1 MSDTEPE
8 TNPQRKPTSTLARR
22 RVAVRGRWNRLVNTS
37 EAISDRRIRKWSELW
52 ETIILSVATLV
63 TAWAGYQAGQWN
75 SLQTAMNVQAHTL
88 QLQSGALDGRAGQ
101 LQLIDFA
108 AFANWADATADGNRV
123 KARLHEAQF
132 REEFRPAFVAW
143 LALEPLTNPDA
154 PSSPFEMPEYRLL
167 TLDEAARLRLQAEA
181 LNISAVEAGDTA
193 DQYTLS
199 VVILAGAL
207 LLAGLASR
215 FEWEEL
221 RAVVVALAL
230 LILLGS
236 VFFVIWLPMAD

>member
-1 MSDTEPE
+1 MSDNTPDNEQ
-8 TNPQRKPTSTLARR
+8 THQPTTTLAKQRTR
-22 RVAVRGRWNRLVNTS
+22 FRAGWNRMVNTP
-37 EAISDRRIRKWSELW
+37 EALSDRRIRKWSELL
-52 ETIILSVATLV
+52 ETVILSVATLI

-75 SLQTAMNVQAHTL
+75 SLQTAMNVEAHTL
-88 QLQSGALDGRAGQ
+88 QLQSGVLDSRAGQ

-108 AFANWADATADGNRV
+108 AFSSWASAMADGNTT

-132 REEFRPAFVAW
+132 RDEFRVAFAAW
-143 LALEPLTNPDA
+143 LATDPLRDPDA
-154 PSSPFEMPEYRLL
+154 SGTPFEMPEYRLQL
-167 TLDEAARLRLQAEA
+167 KDDAARLRLQAETI
-181 LNISAVEAGDTA
+181 NISAIEAGDTA

-221 RAVVVALAL
+221 RAIVVIMAL
-230 LILLGS
+230 LILLGT
-236 VFFVIWLPMAD
+236 VVMVIILPMAE